1 MAKSRVIIADLDSS
15 YIIPLQAKFAEDFY
29 NQVEIDIITEPE
41 YFKSFFAKPQKAE
54 LLIVS
59 EGLYNE
65 HLQMHHIGKIFLMT
79 ERDQKVEENE
89 LNVVRLF
96 KYTSIKE
103 IFSEIIGE
111 CQELLKVQ
119 VSQKETKVVIVT
131 SACGGMGKT
140 TIAMGICHS
149 LAQKRK
155 RVLYIDAEEF
165 QVFQS
170 MLENAEPIT
179 ASTTF
184 SGMARMDGKL
194 YENIRNII
202 CTEEFDY
209 LPPFKAPLMSFGIQ
223 LSVYI
228 QIIKALKESEAY
240 DFVVVDT
247 DAVLNEEKALLMSE
261 ADHVLIVTKQTAH
274 AAYATTKLTEQISGV
289 ANEKYCFICNDFK
302 KDEEN
307 LLAADMGVNFTVSYY
322 VEHCIGFGCVKDYIK
337 MPDIQKVAFL
347 LL

>member
-59 EGLYNE
+59 EGLYDE

-119 VSQKETKVVIVT
+119 VSQKR
-131 SACGGMGKT
+131 
-140 TIAMGICHS
+140 
-149 LAQKRK
+149 L
-155 RVLYIDAEEF
+155 
-165 QVFQS
+165 
-170 MLENAEPIT
+170 
-179 ASTTF
+179 
-184 SGMARMDGKL
+184 KL
-194 YENIRNII
+194 
-202 CTEEFDY
+202 
-209 LPPFKAPLMSFGIQ
+209 
-223 LSVYI
+223 
-228 QIIKALKESEAY
+228 
-240 DFVVVDT
+240 
-247 DAVLNEEKALLMSE
+247 
-261 ADHVLIVTKQTAH
+261 
-274 AAYATTKLTEQISGV
+274 
-289 ANEKYCFICNDFK
+289 
-302 KDEEN
+302 
-307 LLAADMGVNFTVSYY
+307 
-322 VEHCIGFGCVKDYIK
+322 
-337 MPDIQKVAFL
+337 
-347 LL
+347 